1 MHCDDNY
8 RCDDDDALWR
18 WSCNVMM
25 HSDDDY
31 DDSLW
36 WWWWTVMMMM
46 HCDDALW
53 WYWIYHIYS
62 VSLSIS
68 RTFLG
73 QFGLVSCGS
82 QRRKIPR
89 FLGHCTPPDSHKN
102 SGGEPVKP
110 NGGTFVTRR
119 YAYCSSKTFSERAC
133 EATKKLHLYLVSKF
147 LLQIDTASCLEV
159 AEKLELYV
167 EHQLNRSFY
176 IVVDCETFLAALA
189 ALYLPLSVS

>member
-1 MHCDDNY
+1 MIMQCDDEQ
-8 RCDDDDALWR
+8 W
-18 WSCNVMM
+18 WW
-25 HSDDDY
+25 
-31 DDSLW
+31 LW
-36 WWWWTVMMMM
+36 WFTVMMMM
-46 HCDDALW
+46 LCDDGLWWWWCTVMMHCDDDNARW

-68 RTFLG
+68 RTFLA

-82 QRRKIPR
+82 QRRKIPC
-89 FLGHCTPPDSHKN
+89 FLRHCTPAWLPQ
-102 SGGEPVKP
+102 EFRR
-110 NGGTFVTRR
+110 GTCQTKWWYFCNYR
-119 YAYCSSKTFSERAC
+119 YAYCCWKTFSERAC

-176 IVVDCETFLAALA
+176 IVVDCEGT
-189 ALYLPLSVS
+189 PLRSLIQDS

>member
-1 MHCDDNY
+1 MMMMLCDDG
-8 RCDDDDALWR
+8 
-18 WSCNVMM
+18 
-25 HSDDDY
+25 
-31 DDSLW
+31 LW
-36 WWWWTVMMMM
+36 WWWCTVMM
-46 HCDDALW
+46 HCGDDNARW

-68 RTFLG
+68 RTFLA

-119 YAYCSSKTFSERAC
+119 YAYCSWKTFSERAC
-133 EATKKLHLYLVSKF
+133 EATKKLHLYLASKF
-147 LLQIDTASCLEV
+147 LLQIDTASCLEM

-176 IVVDCETFLAALA
+176 IVVDCETFFQTRTELDLRQGT
-189 ALYLPLSVS
+189 PLRSLIQDS